1 MSDKTIAQRTSRFRI
16 SLDVWAVASA
26 FALTLLV
33 RVGLLKHI
41 PW

>member
-1 MSDKTIAQRTSRFRI
+1 MSNNTIVQTASRFRI
-16 SLDVWAVASA
+16 SLDTWAVASA